1 MLWSSGSRVHRRILS
16 GRFHGEVIW
25 ASGNRKRISFLQIVF
40 FFEEP
45 LEVLLRFRY
54 LLFFQTFFFSFLGGQ
69 TNPYGAI
76 RPQKWRSLPF
86 YHMRRSSRNG
96 LIAIRPTAAS
106 HTLLAKCQSCG
117 IRAAKITWSR
127 GSTGSSFTC
136 EHTSRGIF
144 PHDLFSLLES
154 LGSLE
159 MWRILRISLVTKLKS
174 LKTKVLEIGNQS
186 YFLGKKA
193 CH

>member
-1 MLWSSGSRVHRRILS
+1 
-16 GRFHGEVIW
+16 
-25 ASGNRKRISFLQIVF
+25 
-40 FFEEP
+40 
-45 LEVLLRFRY
+45 
-54 LLFFQTFFFSFLGGQ
+54 
-69 TNPYGAI
+69 
-76 RPQKWRSLPF
+76 
-86 YHMRRSSRNG
+86 MRRSSRNG

-117 IRAAKITWSR
+117 IRTAKITWSR

-174 LKTKVLEIGNQS
+174 AKTKVLEIGNQS
-186 YFLGKKA
+186 YFLGRRLVTKNIKNRKGLKKLLNSLLLKA
-193 CH
+193 VLLWLIGLLFENRAKREPNKKSLCVCPGFFNSYYPSIFRLKWLIKCYPKTWVISSMPWN

>member
-1 MLWSSGSRVHRRILS
+1 MNPEFIVGSSVADSMARSSEPVEAEIEIPFFKFFLLWGATCSPPQ
-16 GRFHGEVIW
+16 
-25 ASGNRKRISFLQIVF
+25 ISISINFSNF
-40 FFEEP
+40 FF
-45 LEVLLRFRY
+45 L
-54 LLFFQTFFFSFLGGQ
+54 FLGGE
-69 TNPYGAI
+69 TYPNGAI

-117 IRAAKITWSR
+117 IRTAKITWSR

-174 LKTKVLEIGNQS
+174 AKTKVLEIGNQS